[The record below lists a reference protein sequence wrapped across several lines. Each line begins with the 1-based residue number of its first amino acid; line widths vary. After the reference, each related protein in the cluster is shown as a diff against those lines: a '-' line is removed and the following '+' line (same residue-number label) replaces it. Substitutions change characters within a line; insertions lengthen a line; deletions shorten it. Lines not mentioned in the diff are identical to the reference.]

1 MKKKSN
7 GELSQEEYINSKIN
21 VVFQPMI
28 SQMVISQPKDPIKYM
43 IDWLLKFSGEK
54 QNTNLK
60 SELNFLRKINSS
72 KANSNN
78 SSESSSDKDDSND
91 EFDFDILKLR
101 NKLISKKTRSS
112 VSAEVYG
119 IFNPEKT
126 ISTIPKNNNIKNKE
140 EIKEILKQNF
150 LLSSLSEKDFEFVIN
165 AMEIINYKQ
174 NETVIKEGDEGNNFY
189 VVQSGILECYKN
201 NKIVKVYEKNDS
213 FGELA
218 LLYYTP
224 RQATIIAKTDSV
236 LLSLD
241 RVNFTQIVKD
251 NAIKRKE
258 MCKKFLKSVPILSQ
272 FSPYEI
278 NQILEAVRVK
288 KYKKDEYIIKQNEK
302 GIYFYILES
311 GEVEA
316 IKDGVKVKQYS
327 KGGYFGELALLK
339 GDESKKRAADIRV
352 LSDECCVL
360 ELDKKSFKR
369 LLGPIEDILQ
379 KNTNSYNNINYNNH
393 FYY

>member
-1 MKKKSN
+1 MKKKSSKA
-7 GELSQEEYINSKIN
+7 LSQEEYINSKIN

-28 SQMVISQPKDPIKYM
+28 SQMVLSQPKDPIKYM

-72 KANSNN
+72 KANSDN

-119 IFNPEKT
+119 IFNPEKI
-126 ISTIPKNNNIKNKE
+126 ISTIPRNNNIKNKE

-165 AMEIINYKQ
+165 AMEIVNYKQ

-288 KYKKDEYIIKQNEK
+288 KYKKDDYIIRQNEK
-302 GIYFYILES
+302 GNYFYILES

-316 IKDGVKVKQYS
+316 IKDGVIVKQYS

-339 GDESKKRAADIRV
+339 GDESKKRAADIIV

-379 KNTNSYNNINYNNH
+379 KNTNSYNNINFNNPL
-393 FYY
+393 Y

>member
-1 MKKKSN
+1 MKKKSSKA
-7 GELSQEEYINSKIN
+7 LSQEEYINSKIN

-28 SQMVISQPKDPIKYM
+28 SQMVLSQPKDPIKYM

-72 KANSNN
+72 KANSDN

-119 IFNPEKT
+119 IFNPEKI
-126 ISTIPKNNNIKNKE
+126 ISTIPRNNNIKNKE

-165 AMEIINYKQ
+165 AMEIVNYKQ

-288 KYKKDEYIIKQNEK
+288 KYKKDDYIIRQNEK
-302 GIYFYILES
+302 GNYFYILES

-316 IKDGVKVKQYS
+316 IKDGVIVKQYS

-339 GDESKKRAADIRV
+339 GDESKKRAADIIV

-379 KNTNSYNNINYNNH
+379 KNTNSYNN
-393 FYY
+393 

>member
-241 RVNFTQIVKD
+241 RVNFTQIVTD

-302 GIYFYILES
+302 GIYFYILET
-311 GEVEA
+311 
-316 IKDGVKVKQYS
+316 
-327 KGGYFGELALLK
+327 LK
-339 GDESKKRAADIRV
+339 
-352 LSDECCVL
+352 
-360 ELDKKSFKR
+360 
-369 LLGPIEDILQ
+369 
-379 KNTNSYNNINYNNH
+379 NY
-393 FYY
+393 

>member
-1 MKKKSN
+1 MKKKSSKA
-7 GELSQEEYINSKIN
+7 LSQEEYINSKIN

-28 SQMVISQPKDPIKYM
+28 SQMVLSQPKDPIKYM

-72 KANSNN
+72 KANSDN

-119 IFNPEKT
+119 IFNPEKI
-126 ISTIPKNNNIKNKE
+126 ISTIPRNNNIKNKE

-165 AMEIINYKQ
+165 AMEIVNYKQ

-288 KYKKDEYIIKQNEK
+288 KYKKNDYIIRQNEK
-302 GIYFYILES
+302 GNYFYILES

-316 IKDGVKVKQYS
+316 IKDGVIVKQYS

-339 GDESKKRAADIRV
+339 GDESKKRAADIIV

-379 KNTNSYNNINYNNH
+379 KNTNSYNNINFNNPL
-393 FYY
+393 Y

>member
-126 ISTIPKNNNIKNKE
+126 ISAIPKNFSAQKAK
-140 EIKEILKQNF
+140 
-150 LLSSLSEKDFEFVIN
+150 IN
-165 AMEIINYKQ
+165 E
-174 NETVIKEGDEGNNFY
+174 
-189 VVQSGILECYKN
+189 S
-201 NKIVKVYEKNDS
+201 
-213 FGELA
+213 
-218 LLYYTP
+218 P
-224 RQATIIAKTDSV
+224 
-236 LLSLD
+236 
-241 RVNFTQIVKD
+241 
-251 NAIKRKE
+251 NA
-258 MCKKFLKSVPILSQ
+258 
-272 FSPYEI
+272 
-278 NQILEAVRVK
+278 
-288 KYKKDEYIIKQNEK
+288 
-302 GIYFYILES
+302 
-311 GEVEA
+311 
-316 IKDGVKVKQYS
+316 
-327 KGGYFGELALLK
+327 
-339 GDESKKRAADIRV
+339 
-352 LSDECCVL
+352 
-360 ELDKKSFKR
+360 
-369 LLGPIEDILQ
+369 
-379 KNTNSYNNINYNNH
+379 
-393 FYY
+393 

>member
-1 MKKKSN
+1 MKKKSSKA
-7 GELSQEEYINSKIN
+7 LSQEEYINSKIN

-28 SQMVISQPKDPIKYM
+28 SQMVLSQPKDPIKYM

-72 KANSNN
+72 KANSDN

-119 IFNPEKT
+119 IFNPEKI
-126 ISTIPKNNNIKNKE
+126 ISTIPRNNNIKNKE

-165 AMEIINYKQ
+165 AMEIVNYKQ

-201 NKIVKVYEKNDS
+201 SKIVKVYEKNDS

-288 KYKKDEYIIKQNEK
+288 KYKKDEYIIRQNEK
-302 GIYFYILES
+302 GNYFYILES

-316 IKDGVKVKQYS
+316 IKDGVIVKQYS

-339 GDESKKRAADIRV
+339 GDESKKRAADIIV

-379 KNTNSYNNINYNNH
+379 KNTNSYNNINFNNPL
-393 FYY
+393 Y

>member
-1 MKKKSN
+1 MKKKSSKA
-7 GELSQEEYINSKIN
+7 LSQEEYINSKIN

-28 SQMVISQPKDPIKYM
+28 SQMVLSQPKDPIKYM

-72 KANSNN
+72 KANSDN

-119 IFNPEKT
+119 IFNPEKI
-126 ISTIPKNNNIKNKE
+126 ISTIPRNNNIKNKE

-165 AMEIINYKQ
+165 AMEIVNYKQ

-288 KYKKDEYIIKQNEK
+288 KYKKNDYNNLFNYDIFIS
-302 GIYFYILES
+302 YILES

-316 IKDGVKVKQYS
+316 IKDGVIVKQYS

-339 GDESKKRAADIRV
+339 GDESKKRAADIIV

-379 KNTNSYNNINYNNH
+379 KNTNSYNNINFNTPLY
-393 FYY
+393 

>member
-218 LLYYTP
+218 LLYT
-224 RQATIIAKTDSV
+224 KTS
-236 LLSLD
+236 
-241 RVNFTQIVKD
+241 
-251 NAIKRKE
+251 
-258 MCKKFLKSVPILSQ
+258 
-272 FSPYEI
+272 
-278 NQILEAVRVK
+278 
-288 KYKKDEYIIKQNEK
+288 
-302 GIYFYILES
+302 
-311 GEVEA
+311 
-316 IKDGVKVKQYS
+316 
-327 KGGYFGELALLK
+327 
-339 GDESKKRAADIRV
+339 
-352 LSDECCVL
+352 
-360 ELDKKSFKR
+360 
-369 LLGPIEDILQ
+369 
-379 KNTNSYNNINYNNH
+379 NYNRKNR
-393 FYY
+393 FCFAFFR